1 MAPALPSK
9 RPPWNR
15 LRRSAQ
21 DVPAPKSVSYNESH
35 RPTKIEVTF
44 AARRSLMHQP
54 PHPPGSSSS
63 DSNEA
68 GRQAHESGDERHR
81 LADVP
86 ESSTDT
92 DLSRHAYVTLLFNKY
107 RASIL
112 RHLSRLVPHEDAA
125 ELAQETYYRLL
136 RHPEIVPIEGM
147 ARALLF
153 QTAANLARDYRRRR
167 LSHRSDQHVQ
177 LTDDELAQEHMGPEA
192 YLTEQQVRA
201 VLEQAIAEMPHDT
214 RTVFLLH
221 RFRDLSYPQIAQVT
235 RLSARTVARKMAEA
249 LAHLSAA
256 LGQTT

>member
-1 MAPALPSK
+1 
-9 RPPWNR
+9 
-15 LRRSAQ
+15 
-21 DVPAPKSVSYNESH
+21 
-35 RPTKIEVTF
+35 VTF
-44 AARRSLMHQP
+44 AALRFLMHQP
-54 PHPPGSSSS
+54 PQPPDPSSS
-63 DSNEA
+63 DSDEA
-68 GRQAHESGDERHR
+68 GRQAHESVGGQQGLVDGS
-81 LADVP
+81 DSP
-86 ESSTDT
+86 ES
-92 DLSRHAYVTLLFNKY
+92 SRHAYVTLLFNKY
-107 RASIL
+107 RAAIL

-167 LSHRSDQHVQ
+167 ASHRSDQHVE
-177 LTDDELAQEHMGPEA
+177 LTDDELAQEHLGPEA
-192 YLTEQQVRA
+192 FLAEQQVRA
-201 VLEQAIAEMPHDT
+201 ILEQAIAQMPHET

-235 RLSARTVARKMAEA
+235 RLSSRTVARKMAEA

>member
-1 MAPALPSK
+1 MLATIHP
-9 RPPWNR
+9 
-15 LRRSAQ
+15 
-21 DVPAPKSVSYNESH
+21 
-35 RPTKIEVTF
+35 EVTF

-54 PHPPGSSSS
+54 PQPPEPSS
-63 DSNEA
+63 DSDEA
-68 GRQAHESGDERHR
+68 GRQALETGGIDRG
-81 LADVP
+81 LADMP
-86 ESSTDT
+86 DSSDP
-92 DLSRHAYVTLLFNKY
+92 DRHAYVTLLFNKY

-136 RHPEIVPIEGM
+136 RHPDIVPIEGM

-167 LSHRSDQHVQ
+167 VSHRSDQHVE
-177 LTDDELAQEHMGPEA
+177 LTDDGLIQEHLGPDAYLAEEQARAALERALAQMP
-192 YLTEQQVRA
+192 
-201 VLEQAIAEMPHDT
+201 LET

-249 LAHLSAA
+249 LAYLSAA

>member
-1 MAPALPSK
+1 M
-9 RPPWNR
+9 
-15 LRRSAQ
+15 
-21 DVPAPKSVSYNESH
+21 
-35 RPTKIEVTF
+35 IEVMF
-44 AARRSLMHQP
+44 AALRFLMHQP
-54 PHPPGSSSS
+54 PHPPESSSS
-63 DSNEA
+63 DSDEA
-68 GRQAHESGDERHR
+68 GRQAHESGSGQHG
-81 LADVP
+81 LADMSD
-86 ESSTDT
+86 SSDP
-92 DLSRHAYVTLLFNKY
+92 SRHAYVTLLFNKY

-167 LSHRSDQHVQ
+167 VSHRSDQHVE
-177 LTDDELAQEHMGPEA
+177 LTDDELAQEHLGPEA
-192 YLTEQQVRA
+192 FLAEQQVRA
-201 VLEQAIAEMPHDT
+201 ILEQAIAQMPHDT

-249 LAHLSAA
+249 LAQLSAA

>member
-1 MAPALPSK
+1 
-9 RPPWNR
+9 
-15 LRRSAQ
+15 
-21 DVPAPKSVSYNESH
+21 
-35 RPTKIEVTF
+35 VTF
-44 AARRSLMHQP
+44 AARRFVMQQP

-63 DSNEA
+63 DSNET
-68 GRQAHESGDERHR
+68 GRQGHESGDTTGR
-81 LADVP
+81 LAGLSDASGEADP
-86 ESSTDT
+86 
-92 DLSRHAYVTLLFNKY
+92 SRHAYVTLLFNKY

-112 RHLSRLVPHEDAA
+112 RHLSRLVPQEDAA

-167 LSHRSDQHVQ
+167 ISHRSDQHVE
-177 LTDDELAQEHMGPEA
+177 LTDDELAQEHAGPEA
-192 YLTEQQVRA
+192 FLAEQQVRA
-201 VLEQAIAEMPHDT
+201 VIEQAIAEMPHDT

-249 LAHLSAA
+249 LEHLSEA